1 VCSFILDTRRKNSL
15 LKRLEKFD
23 KKIDKFTTLLGLG
36 ALIIFIPMTGYMF
49 GWMITVESQN
59 QILLDSQPKL
69 MLLPLADSW
78 IEDVYAEGMTG
89 ATGITG
95 ESVEGFKYKVTISDG
110 IGTQEDLNLK

>member
-1 VCSFILDTRRKNSL
+1 L

-23 KKIDKFTTLLGLG
+23 KKIDRFTTLLGLG

-49 GWMITVESQN
+49 GWLITVESQN
-59 QILLDSQPKL
+59 
-69 MLLPLADSW
+69 DSW

-110 IGTQEDLNLK
+110 IGTSDDLK

>member
-1 VCSFILDTRRKNSL
+1 MWRYDHDVL
-15 LKRLEKFD
+15 LEIFVEKD
-23 KKIDKFTTLLGLG
+23 GEKLNKKIDRITTLAGLG
-36 ALIIFIPMTGYMF
+36 ALIIFMPMTGYMF
-49 GWMITVESQN
+49 GWLITVENQN

-69 MLLPLADSW
+69 MQLPLADSW

-110 IGTQEDLNLK
+110 IGTSDNLK

>member
-1 VCSFILDTRRKNSL
+1 L

-23 KKIDKFTTLLGLG
+23 KKIDRFTTLLGLG
-36 ALIIFIPMTGYMF
+36 ALIIFMPMTGYML
-49 GWMITVESQN
+49 GWLITVENQN

-69 MLLPLADSW
+69 IQIPLAEHW

-110 IGTQEDLNLK
+110 IGTSDDLK